1 MLPSKTKQ
9 ICFPPDP
16 PEMLESTGF
25 CLGSIFC
32 RELELGRCSGG
43 GLRGECLTKSEPG
56 KDSLG
61 RSILRVVQIDKVLL
75 QANGQEKKQLRE
87 MDENFSI

>member
-1 MLPSKTKQ
+1 M
-9 ICFPPDP
+9 
-16 PEMLESTGF
+16 
-25 CLGSIFC
+25 
-32 RELELGRCSGG
+32 
-43 GLRGECLTKSEPG
+43 RGECLTKSEPG